1 MEKSNIY
8 NDMHASVFVQW
19 IKFHYGYFF
28 FHCLQIIDGGGF
40 NFVVDENI
48 TQKYIATIRSPCKNG
63 ILLLS

>member
-1 MEKSNIY
+1 MTCMQVYSFNGSNFIT
-8 NDMHASVFVQW
+8 AIV
-19 IKFHYGYFF
+19 FF

-48 TQKYIATIRSPCKNG
+48 TQKYIATIRSSCKNG